1 MAGIM
6 SFEMEVSA
14 ALDELLAS
22 ESASVSRLKVK
33 KNGLKNAEK
42 TEDAVKTRKNA
53 SPVVEKVLSEI
64 DGITADTTA
73 PVNDDREGNG
83 AVNFGENAVK
93 CRENATAA
101 TVIPSEERS
110 GAPRII
116 SLASGSRANC
126 TLIEGG
132 GTRILIDFG
141 LSCRMLCGF
150 LKRYGVELAD
160 IDAIFITHEHIDHVY
175 GLATFLKKYSVPV
188 HMTEP
193 SYLAYT
199 RKAGF
204 EYRDKITVHEVE
216 YTAEIGGFTVSSCEV
231 CHDSA
236 ACVSYLVEG
245 NGVSFC
251 TCTDLGFMPE
261 RVLRHVSRAES
272 VILESNHDVT
282 LLETGEYP
290 DDLKRRIRS
299 RSGHL
304 SNEQCDENL
313 VRLVGAGVKR
323 ILLGHISP
331 ENNDPR
337 LALQAAI
344 LALDKAG
351 KKVDFI
357 DAAPRLEPM
366 VLLGGE

>member
-1 MAGIM
+1 MGRIT
-6 SFEMEVSA
+6 SFEIEVNA

-22 ESASVSRLKVK
+22 APQLSSVKRAEEGDEAVKMKNKSA
-33 KNGLKNAEK
+33 NP
-42 TEDAVKTRKNA
+42 AVKTGKNA
-53 SPVVEKVLSEI
+53 IKP
-64 DGITADTTA
+64 TASLKEA
-73 PVNDDREGNG
+73 CGNG
-83 AVNFGENAVK
+83 ED
-93 CRENATAA
+93 
-101 TVIPSEERS
+101 S
-110 GAPRII
+110 APRIV

-126 TLIEGG
+126 TLVEGG
-132 GTRILIDFG
+132 GTRLLIDFG
-141 LSCRMLCGF
+141 LSCRMLSGF
-150 LKRYGVELAD
+150 LKKYNLSIAD
-160 IDAIFITHEHIDHVY
+160 IDAIFITHEHVDHVY
-175 GLATFLKKYSVPV
+175 GLSTLFKNYDIPV

-204 EYRDKITVHEVE
+204 DYRDKIITHEVE
-216 YTAEIGGFTVSSCEV
+216 FKVEIGGFTVSSCEI

-251 TCTDLGFMPE
+251 TCTDLGFVPE
-261 RVLRHVSRAES
+261 RVLQHVSRAES
-272 VILESNHDVT
+272 IILESNHDVA

-304 SNEQCDENL
+304 SNEQCDDTL
-313 VRLVGAGVKR
+313 VRLAHAGVKR
-323 ILLGHISP
+323 ILLGHVSP

-351 KKVDFI
+351 ESVEYI
-357 DAAPRLEPM
+357 DVAPRLEPI
-366 VLLGGE
+366 VLLGND